1 MYYHPSF
8 PDWGAR
14 ITTGISHTTLS
25 RLHYQ
30 RNAPSTQQN
39 KDPGQVRGFQR
50 GRGGERRQEE
60 QLQRPDPLAEAAVQQ
75 PGQQPDMTFTASST
89 ERGKQAQETES
100 KT

>member
-14 ITTGISHTTLS
+14 ITTVTSHTTLS

-30 RNAPSTQQN
+30 CNAPSTQQN
-39 KDPGQVRGFQR
+39 KELGRARGFQR
-50 GRGGERRQEE
+50 GCGGEGRQKK
-60 QLQRPDPLAEAAVQQ
+60 QLQRPDPLAEAVVQQ
-75 PGQQPDMTFTASST
+75 PGQQQDTTFTASST
-89 ERGKQAQETES
+89 ESGEQARETES